1 MKRNRNIKGKR
12 AAVSACLP
20 NVSAKPAIHT
30 STRPNAHNDGDTG
43 SLLILQR
50 TAAIPG
56 TKSVRQTAK
65 SEDRLLKIP
74 RRSININ
81 QADINGIRRTWEAS
95 SFPNE

>member
-20 NVSAKPAIHT
+20 NASAKPEIQT

-43 SLLILQR
+43 RIRILQR
-50 TAAIPG
+50 TAAMPG
-56 TKSVRQTAK
+56 TRRVRQTAT
-65 SEDRLLKIP
+65 SEDRLLKIR
-74 RRSININ
+74 RRSVNIN
-81 QADINGIRRTWEAS
+81 QAEINGIRRTWEAS